1 MADNVMNITDDE
13 IALQR
18 KRARETA
25 ERLGRR
31 TGRGAP
37 VRRSFLMD
45 PDKKGETPLG
55 TLMGSSGT
63 KSGGRGGRTRLLLE
77 LTALWTA
84 SIDKR
89 EPDRERGTYAEK
101 EGLSEKGKERFQRSY
116 DAYRKKWDERS
127 GGDIFYTYGAAR
139 DWAELIGL
147 PDAAGG
153 GARNIRNAKKDLQN
167 RGFLKPDTGA
177 KRITLLREDGSGD
190 PYTPPSG
197 HGDDGFFRVPEAFWT
212 EGLVHSLSGA
222 GVAMFLVFLAAG
234 GNEPGK
240 AMGFHETVVRQTFGL
255 SKNIR
260 SAGINELLDQN
271 VILRGWRAPDRSY
284 SNPGLAAP
292 LGISDRQPVRRY
304 VLNPIF
310 VTRGQ

>member
-1 MADNVMNITDDE
+1 MSANVTNITSDE
-13 IALQR
+13 LVLQR
-18 KRARETA
+18 QRAWETA
-25 ERLGRR
+25 QRLGRR
-31 TGRGAP
+31 MGRGAP

-45 PDKKGETPLG
+45 PDKRGETPLG
-55 TLMGSSGT
+55 ALMGSSGT

-84 SIDKR
+84 SIDKS
-89 EPDRERGTYAEK
+89 EPDKERGTYAEL

-116 DAYRKKWDERS
+116 KAYREKWDERS

-167 RGFLKPDTGA
+167 RGFFKPDTGT
-177 KRITLLREDGSGD
+177 KRITLLKEDGSGD

-197 HGDDGFFRVPEAFWT
+197 HGDDGFFRVPETFWT
-212 EGLVHSLSGA
+212 EGLVCSLSGSGA
-222 GVAMFLVFLAAG
+222 AMLLVFLAVG

-240 AMGFHETVVRQTFGL
+240 PMGFHENVVRQTFGL

-260 SAGINELLDQN
+260 SAGINELLEQN
-271 VILRGWRAPDRSY
+271 VILQEWRAPDRSY
-284 SNPGLAAP
+284 ANPGFPRAGSHS
-292 LGISDRQPVRRY
+292 LGRP
-304 VLNPIF
+304 PIGSRF
-310 VTRGQ
+310 VGTY